1 MAIVDP
7 SKANQDSGRALG
19 NTVTEF
25 REFDLIPVDKG
36 QGPPCEK
43 VVLRIER
50 FTCRCPITTQP
61 DHAEV
66 VITYGP
72 DAHYLETKSLK
83 LYVESYRDKGIF
95 HEHLASRILT
105 DIDLA
110 LKPAWMKVKVK
121 FDSRG
126 GIAVDALALSWT
138 PGPDDEVE
146 A

>member
-7 SKANQDSGRALG
+7 SKTNDQSGRALG
-19 NTVTEF
+19 NSVTEF

-36 QGPPCEK
+36 QGPPCEQ
-43 VVLRIER
+43 VVLRIEK

-66 VITYGP
+66 VITYAP
-72 DAHYLETKSLK
+72 NEHYLETKSLK
-83 LYVESYRDKGIF
+83 LYVESYREKGIF

-105 DIDLA
+105 DISLA
-110 LKPAWMKVKVK
+110 LKPDWMKVKVK

-126 GIAVDALALSWT
+126 GISVDAMALSW
-138 PGPDDEVE
+138 DVRSEEV
-146 A
+146 AT